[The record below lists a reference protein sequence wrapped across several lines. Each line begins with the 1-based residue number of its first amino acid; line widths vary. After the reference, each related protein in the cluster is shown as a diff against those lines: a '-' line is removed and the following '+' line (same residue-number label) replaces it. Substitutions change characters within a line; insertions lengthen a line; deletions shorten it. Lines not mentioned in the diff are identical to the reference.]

1 MDNLQ
6 SNHELLSV
14 ESITTSQSSIQ
25 SSQSN
30 LVTKQGNKIYE
41 TL

>member
-6 SNHELLSV
+6 SNDELLSA